1 MPTKSVLTKLAQLA
15 IEAERRNLDDVS
27 FRAGVAMR
35 EAVAAAARQRL
46 AANKGDQIEI
56 ESWPDFLNWWNNNR
70 GQNLIY
76 IFIDTYGPGSE
87 QVKMVKKLVNA
98 AERHERELHEFYSKL
113 RDLASQKMDM
123 EEDSPE
129 APAPGAEGGDV
140 AVGDAAAAGGIDG
153 ADEEAALDEI
163 ALGLEEG

>member
-1 MPTKSVLTKLAQLA
+1 MVNKNVLSKLAKLA
-15 IEAERRNLDDVS
+15 IEAEKRNLDDVS
-27 FRAGVAMR
+27 FRACAAMR
-35 EAVAAAARQRL
+35 EATAAAARQHL

-113 RDLASQKMDM
+113 RDMASKQMDM
-123 EEDSPE
+123 EEGSPE
-129 APAPGAEGGDV
+129 APEAGSGAVQPG
-140 AVGDAAAAGGIDG
+140 AVGDAAAAGDV
-153 ADEEAALDEI
+153 DEDAALDEI
-163 ALGLEEG
+163 AMGLEGGE